1 MCPLCY
7 LTARALSFFAQKLN
21 PEISGLNYNPH
32 PHHNTAS
39 TPVLGVSAVSGVHW
53 GPIGSLI
60 PQVCHV
66 GVYMWVW
73 GGLNYSKLAHAH
85 TRNESTMLLRVV
97 HGKSSKLCSVLLN
110 LLYLSQY

>member
-39 TPVLGVSAVSGVHW
+39 TGGIGGFRGPLGSHW
-53 GPIGSLI
+53 VANTADVPCGC
-60 PQVCHV
+60 VYV
-66 GVYMWVW
+66 GV
-73 GGLNYSKLAHAH
+73 GRSALEQTSTRPHA
-85 TRNESTMLLRVV
+85 E
-97 HGKSSKLCSVLLN
+97 
-110 LLYLSQY
+110 